1 MLITKKFKKFFSTF
15 VFYDQFI
22 TYIFDGRVVRVSR
35 RESLNNTFSSSEFRD
50 YLVKHILEIVNLT
63 KDYGGLARNSDSYPI
78 NMDVYNESVNKYEF
92 RAKSNKSFWIL
103 NSLTGKT
110 VPMNVINIDIVD
122 SSERIKSISSKKVE
136 YYYKAFI
143 EKTAELIEQF
153 GGFVLK
159 NVGDCVI
166 GFFPSGD
173 SIKENHDSVV
183 LCGLSAL
190 DMIKNMNSDFQEKG
204 LPPIKCRVS
213 ADFGE
218 ARAVQINSRGNY
230 STLDL
235 FGNAL
240 NKPTKI
246 LHHAKPDQMV
256 IGGDLFANFMSDF
269 REGMRKKFLQI
280 SSDDFGFDFKLIH
293 RFDITGHENYPVFLV
308 KRTQ

>member
-1 MLITKKFKKFFSTF
+1 M
-15 VFYDQFI
+15 
-22 TYIFDGRVVRVSR
+22 RVSR
-35 RESLNNTFSSSEFRD
+35 RESLGNAFSSSEFRD
-50 YLVKHILEIVNLT
+50 YLVKHVLEIVNLT
-63 KDYGGLARNSDSYPI
+63 KDYGGLARNSESYPI
-78 NMDVYNESVNKYEF
+78 NMDVYNELSIKNEF
-92 RAKSNKSFWIL
+92 REKSNKSYWIL

-122 SSERIKSISSKKVE
+122 SCERVKSISSKKVE
-136 YYYKAFI
+136 YYYKTFI
-143 EKTAELIEQF
+143 EKTADLIEQF

-173 SIKENHDSVV
+173 SINENHDTTV

-190 DMIKNMNSDFQEKG
+190 DMIKNMNSDFLENG
-204 LPPIKCRVS
+204 LPPLNCRVS

-218 ARAVQINSRGNY
+218 ARVVQIKSRGNY

-246 LHHAKPDQMV
+246 LHHAKPGQMV

-269 REGMRKKFLQI
+269 REGIRKKLIRI
-280 SSDDFGFDFKLIH
+280 SSNDFGFDFKLVH

-308 KRTQ
+308 KRTL

>member
-1 MLITKKFKKFFSTF
+1 M
-15 VFYDQFI
+15 
-22 TYIFDGRVVRVSR
+22 RVSR
-35 RESLNNTFSSSEFRD
+35 RESLGNAFSSSEFRD
-50 YLVKHILEIVNLT
+50 YLVKHVSEIVNLT
-63 KDYGGLARNSDSYPI
+63 KDYGGLARNSESYPI
-78 NMDVYNESVNKYEF
+78 NMDVCNESFVKNEF
-92 RAKSNKSFWIL
+92 RAKSNKSYWIL

-122 SSERIKSISSKKVE
+122 SCERVKSISSKKVE
-136 YYYKAFI
+136 YYYKTFI
-143 EKTAELIEQF
+143 EKTADLIEQF

-173 SIKENHDSVV
+173 SINENHDTTV

-190 DMIKNMNSDFQEKG
+190 DMIKNMNIDFLENG
-204 LPPIKCRVS
+204 LPPLNCRVS

-218 ARAVQINSRGNY
+218 ARVVQINSRGNY

-246 LHHAKPDQMV
+246 LHHAKPGQMV

-269 REGMRKKFLQI
+269 REGIRKKLIRI
-280 SSDDFGFDFKLIH
+280 SSNDFGFDFKLVH
-293 RFDITGHENYPVFLV
+293 KFDITGHENYPVFLV
-308 KRTQ
+308 KRTL

>member
-1 MLITKKFKKFFSTF
+1 M
-15 VFYDQFI
+15 
-22 TYIFDGRVVRVSR
+22 
-35 RESLNNTFSSSEFRD
+35 
-50 YLVKHILEIVNLT
+50 KHILEIVNLT
-63 KDYGGLARNSDSYPI
+63 KDYGGLARHSDSYPI
-78 NMDVYNESVNKYEF
+78 NMDVYKESLSNNEF
-92 RAKSNKSFWIL
+92 RAKSNRSYWIL

-122 SSERIKSISSKKVE
+122 SCERIKSISSKKVE
-136 YYYKAFI
+136 YYYKTFI
-143 EKTAELIEQF
+143 EKTAELVEQF

-173 SIKENHDSVV
+173 SINENHDTVV
-183 LCGLSAL
+183 SCGLNAL
-190 DMIKNMNSDFQEKG
+190 DMIKNMNSDFLDKG

-246 LHHAKPDQMV
+246 LHHAKPGQMV

-269 REGMRKKFLQI
+269 REGINKKLIRI
-280 SSDDFGFDFKLIH
+280 SSNDFGFDFKLIH

-308 KRTQ
+308 KRTL